1 MHINPYISLWE
12 TDFLSNRTQ
21 SVKYLSNSASNSNCR
36 SEKQLSTHKTTN
48 KKSTIL
54 HSSIK
59 TTNTGAPQ
67 GTVIAPFLFTL
78 YTNDCR
84 PTSQQTSIIK
94 FSDDTA
100 IIDTSD
106 SHTSYQ
112 NEIDVFTEWC
122 ECHFLNLNVN
132 KTKEMLFDLKRNKNF
147 NIPKCFI
154 KGEEVERVDCYK
166 YLGTIIDDKLLF
178 DMNCDMIFKKCRQ
191 RMHVLYSLRAFHASG
206 KIIERC
212 YKAFVLPVLTFSM
225 VCWFGSL
232 NDKERKRLNGIV
244 HVCEKIVGSS
254 LQTLEDLY
262 RVKSLSK
269 SNKIINESSH
279 VLNYC
284 FDLLPSRRRFRQLK
298 FRTNR
303 FRNTFI
309 PNSINLLNSKKS
321 SQ

>member
-1 MHINPYISLWE
+1 
-12 TDFLSNRTQ
+12 
-21 SVKYLSNSASNSNCR
+21 
-36 SEKQLSTHKTTN
+36 
-48 KKSTIL
+48 
-54 HSSIK
+54 
-59 TTNTGAPQ
+59 
-67 GTVIAPFLFTL
+67 
-78 YTNDCR
+78 
-84 PTSQQTSIIK
+84 
-94 FSDDTA
+94 
-100 IIDTSD
+100 
-106 SHTSYQ
+106 
-112 NEIDVFTEWC
+112 
-122 ECHFLNLNVN
+122 
-132 KTKEMLFDLKRNKNF
+132 
-147 NIPKCFI
+147 
-154 KGEEVERVDCYK
+154 
-166 YLGTIIDDKLLF
+166 
-178 DMNCDMIFKKCRQ
+178 MNCDMIFKKCRQ

-262 RVKSLSK
+262 RVKSISK

-309 PNSINLLNSKKS
+309 PNSINLLNSKKK
-321 SQ
+321 